1 LLALCLALTVWWTAA
16 ALDRMPLRASHLALS
31 PVVALAALV
40 APDLVGVA
48 FTAAALCGWSKGRL
62 RWAGVWLGLAIS
74 TVHYPVLVL
83 IAICFVAVRAG
94 RWADARV
101 VVGSALVTFGL
112 VLASWRG
119 GIRPVR
125 CSPMSGGS
133 RRRRVSDPLG
143 WRRNWPARH
152 CRPWR

>member
-1 LLALCLALTVWWTAA
+1 MLALCLALTVWWTAA

-112 VLASWRG
+112 VFGLVAWRNPTGAVQSYVGWFQASAG
-119 GIRPVR
+119 FG
-125 CSPMSGGS
+125 SPWVAPPLPTMS
-133 RRRRVSDPLG
+133 
-143 WRRNWPARH
+143 
-152 CRPWR
+152 